1 MTSQFCTQC
10 SQRLEPNVRFCA
22 ACGTAVSARTA
33 KKPPR
38 RQRRKKRRPLPWP
51 LLILVVGGALLIL
64 GGLLYRA
71 NPPAVVDVPDDH
83 DASGL
88 PYPTIPRISAA
99 ETKARV
105 DGGTAVIIDVRSSQ
119 EYAEAHIPNALSIP
133 LDELQQRYQELASNA
148 EIITYCT

>member
-1 MTSQFCTQC
+1 MNSQFCAQC
-10 SQRLEPNVRFCA
+10 SQRLEPNDRFCA
-22 ACGTAVSARTA
+22 TCGAAVSARTT
-33 KKPPR
+33 KKSPR
-38 RQRRKKRRPLPWP
+38 RRSKKRRRQPPWP
-51 LLILVVGGALLIL
+51 LLILVLGGALLIL
-64 GGLLYRA
+64 GGLLYQA

-88 PYPTIPRISAA
+88 PYPNIPRISAA

-105 DGGTAVIIDVRSSQ
+105 DGGTAVIVDVRSSQ

-133 LDELQQRYQELASNA
+133 LDDLQQRYQELASDA